1 MVQCLAAVEC
11 FSEMSFELW
20 TDKISSGLIDSP
32 CLTDP
37 ISLTLAE
44 TMPSVDIPKP
54 AALYSSITQLPPTPP
69 PPPLN
74 VHTETYWKANP
85 FIHYRDRRYRG
96 F

>member
-1 MVQCLAAVEC
+1 MVQCLAAVDC

-44 TMPSVDIPKP
+44 TMPFVDVPKP
-54 AALYSSITQLPPTPP
+54 AALYSSITQPPHPTP
-69 PPPLN
+69 L
-74 VHTETYWKANP
+74 
-85 FIHYRDRRYRG
+85 
-96 F
+96 